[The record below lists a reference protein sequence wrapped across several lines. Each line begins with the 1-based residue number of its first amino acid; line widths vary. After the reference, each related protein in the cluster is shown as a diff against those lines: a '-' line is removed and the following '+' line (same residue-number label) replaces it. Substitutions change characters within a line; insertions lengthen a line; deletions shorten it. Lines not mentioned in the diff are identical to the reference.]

1 MAESRQWRILN
12 IIPASRKFNRRPIM
26 GSRSSV
32 LIHSRKDKFSLCLN
46 RLNNNKTTCSDG
58 IPAKV
63 LKIEAEELSKPLTTL
78 FNSCRANSVW
88 TSDWNRGDWTRKKT
102 RSPRRTIDQSPSSYV

>member
-1 MAESRQWRILN
+1 MEDFKYHPSVQQIQQKTNNGKQIISVNPFTQGQVLAVLES
-12 IIPASRKFNRRPIM
+12 
-26 GSRSSV
+26 
-32 LIHSRKDKFSLCLN
+32 
-46 RLNNNKTTCSDG
+46 LNNNKTTGSDG